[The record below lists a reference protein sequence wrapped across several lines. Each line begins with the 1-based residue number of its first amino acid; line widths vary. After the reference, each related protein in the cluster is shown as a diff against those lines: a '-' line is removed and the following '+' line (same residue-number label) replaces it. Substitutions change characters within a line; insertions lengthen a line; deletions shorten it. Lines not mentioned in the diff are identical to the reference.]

1 METPNLVN
9 REVTTILNDTSQIS
23 SSSSSVADAD
33 ENLISKLT
41 QFESNLI
48 ESNVIYY
55 MIKRRVE
62 LDSKLIGNKYLYNLD
77 FPFEQLPNRVNDN
90 VNSGI
95 ESNNDDSKL
104 LMGDLD
110 NRLLEINDFLENNW
124 SKFVNLKIFS
134 KSSFNDRDGDRKRKY
149 CEKVFSEYFMSVT
162 ELAVFL
168 KSVHDSADK
177 KGKLDYFY
185 ATGNYLLYM
194 FAKILRRLN
203 NNSYDDKL
211 KGIFL
216 KNTLNASID
225 KQCVMIIND
234 DEFTLNNFI
243 EYLNLFST
251 NSYNNQKQQDFFN
264 KFHRIIDN
272 DFSQTLINDKLP
284 IYINDEFMELS
295 VYDYEGCKNKP
306 LDDECFTK
314 CLERQIILIS
324 DSIYICLENI
334 FIYYNEKI
342 ENVYND
348 KSKMK

>member
-1 METPNLVN
+1 NC
-9 REVTTILNDTSQIS
+9 EVTTILNDASQIS

-33 ENLISKLT
+33 EDLISKLT

-48 ESNVIYY
+48 GSNVIYY

-62 LDSKLIGNKYLYNLD
+62 LDK
-77 FPFEQLPNRVNDN
+77 
-90 VNSGI
+90 
-95 ESNNDDSKL
+95 
-104 LMGDLD
+104 
-110 NRLLEINDFLENNW
+110 INDFLENNW

-284 IYINDEFMELS
+284 IYINDEFMEL
-295 VYDYEGCKNKP
+295 
-306 LDDECFTK
+306 
-314 CLERQIILIS
+314 
-324 DSIYICLENI
+324 
-334 FIYYNEKI
+334 
-342 ENVYND
+342 
-348 KSKMK
+348 

>member
-1 METPNLVN
+1 MDTTNLVN
-9 REVTTILNDTSQIS
+9 CEVTTILNDASQIS

-33 ENLISKLT
+33 EDLISKLT

-48 ESNVIYY
+48 GSNVIYY

-77 FPFEQLPNRVNDN
+77 FPFEKLPNR
-90 VNSGI
+90 
-95 ESNNDDSKL
+95 
-104 LMGDLD
+104 
-110 NRLLEINDFLENNW
+110 
-124 SKFVNLKIFS
+124 
-134 KSSFNDRDGDRKRKY
+134 
-149 CEKVFSEYFMSVT
+149 
-162 ELAVFL
+162 LAVFL

-177 KGKLDYFY
+177 KGKLEYFY

-216 KNTLNASID
+216 SKFNLRFEKRLENTLNASVD
-225 KQCVMIIND
+225 KQCVAIIND

-243 EYLNLFST
+243 EYLNLLST
-251 NSYNNQKQQDFFN
+251 NSSPSSSNNQKQQDFFN

-295 VYDYEGCKNKP
+295 VYDYKGYKNKP

-314 CLERQIILIS
+314 CLERQIILIG
-324 DSIYICLENI
+324 DSICICLENI
-334 FIYYNEKI
+334 YIYYNEKI

-348 KSKMK
+348 KSKMKGIYKKSKEEYKKLLSEETN

>member
-62 LDSKLIGNKYLYNLD
+62 LDKIAQQK
-77 FPFEQLPNRVNDN
+77 
-90 VNSGI
+90 
-95 ESNNDDSKL
+95 
-104 LMGDLD
+104 
-110 NRLLEINDFLENNW
+110 INDFLENNW

-216 KNTLNASID
+216 SKFLSIL
-225 KQCVMIIND
+225 IIN
-234 DEFTLNNFI
+234 
-243 EYLNLFST
+243 
-251 NSYNNQKQQDFFN
+251 
-264 KFHRIIDN
+264 
-272 DFSQTLINDKLP
+272 
-284 IYINDEFMELS
+284 
-295 VYDYEGCKNKP
+295 
-306 LDDECFTK
+306 TK
-314 CLERQIILIS
+314 
-324 DSIYICLENI
+324 
-334 FIYYNEKI
+334 
-342 ENVYND
+342 
-348 KSKMK
+348 

>member
-1 METPNLVN
+1 METTNPAN
-9 REVTTILNDTSQIS
+9 REVTTILNDAPQIS

-33 ENLISKLT
+33 EDLISKLT

-48 ESNVIYY
+48 GSNVIYY

-62 LDSKLIGNKYLYNLD
+62 LDK
-77 FPFEQLPNRVNDN
+77 
-90 VNSGI
+90 
-95 ESNNDDSKL
+95 
-104 LMGDLD
+104 
-110 NRLLEINDFLENNW
+110 INDFLENNW
-124 SKFVNLKIFS
+124 SKFVNLNIFS
-134 KSSFNDRDGDRKRKY
+134 NSSFNDRDGDRKRK
-149 CEKVFSEYFMSVT
+149 CEKVFSEYFMLIT

-177 KGKLDYFY
+177 KGKLEYFY

-203 NNSYDDKL
+203 NDSDGDKL
-211 KGIFL
+211 KE
-216 KNTLNASID
+216 NTLNASVD
-225 KQCVMIIND
+225 KQCVTIIND

-243 EYLNLFST
+243 EYLNLIST
-251 NSYNNQKQQDFFN
+251 NSSPSSYNNQKQQDFFN

-295 VYDYEGCKNKP
+295 VYDYEDYKNKP
-306 LDDECFTK
+306 LDDECTK
-314 CLERQIILIS
+314 CLERQIILIG
-324 DSIYICLENI
+324 DSICICLENI
-334 FIYYNEKI
+334 YIYYNEKI

-348 KSKMK
+348 KSKMKGRIQEVIIGGNKLTNRMWYVYIL